1 MGKRVFMFPG
11 QGSQYIG
18 MGKEICEKYPVAKE
32 VFDKASEITGLD
44 VAAMCFEENDKIN
57 ITEYTQICMLTV
69 EAALFAVLKEK
80 GITYD
85 LTAGLSLGEYG
96 ALIASGAISM
106 EDAFAI
112 VRKRGIYMQNA
123 VPEGGGMSAVIGL
136 DASVIEDACKEV
148 MDNKDMYDKGDSSL
162 PFTVSVANYNNPK
175 QSVIT
180 GRKDA
185 VLAAGIFA
193 IQSFNLPV
201 PFGSSGHLLG
211 AALVAII
218 FCSPYA
224 AIIVLSVVLIL
235 QALFFG
241 DGGITALGAN
251 IVNMAIVGGFVG
263 YYGFTGLKDK
273 IGLYPSIFIAAWA
286 GCFIAALVAAVEMA
300 LSGTFPLDLG
310 LFYMGGYHA
319 MIGFIEAII
328 TVVIIKGIDSVRPDL
343 LSWNRG

>member
-1 MGKRVFMFPG
+1 MHIGDGYLSLPIDIIT
-11 QGSQYIG
+11 YIIAIVALYFAF
-18 MGKEICEKYPVAKE
+18 KWSRENLDEKYIP
-32 VFDKASEITGLD
+32 L
-44 VAAMCFEENDKIN
+44 
-57 ITEYTQICMLTV
+57 L
-69 EAALFAVLKEK
+69 
-80 GITYD
+80 
-85 LTAGLSLGEYG
+85 
-96 ALIASGAISM
+96 
-106 EDAFAI
+106 
-112 VRKRGIYMQNA
+112 
-123 VPEGGGMSAVIGL
+123 
-136 DASVIEDACKEV
+136 
-148 MDNKDMYDKGDSSL
+148 
-162 PFTVSVANYNNPK
+162 
-175 QSVIT
+175 
-180 GRKDA
+180 A

-241 DGGITALGAN
+241 DGGITTLGAN
-251 IVNMAIVGGFVG
+251 ILNMAIVGGFVG
-263 YYGFTGLKDK
+263 FYGFDFLKDK
-273 IGLYPSIFIAAWA
+273 IGKYPSIFIAAWA

-328 TVVIIKGIDSVRPDL
+328 TVVIIKGLESVRPDL
-343 LSWNRG
+343 LAWNR

>member
-1 MGKRVFMFPG
+1 MSKRVFMFPG

-18 MGKEICEKYPVAKE
+18 MGKEFYDNFECAKK

-44 VAAMCFEENDKIN
+44 VAAMCFEENEKIN
-57 ITEYTQICMLTV
+57 ITEYTQVCMLTV
-69 EAALFAVLKEK
+69 EAALFAVLEEK

-96 ALIASGAISM
+96 ALIASGAMSM

-148 MDNKDMYDKGDSSL
+148 MDNKDMYDKADSSL

-185 VLAAGIFA
+185 VQAAGKILEEKGALKVVELNVSGPFHSA
-193 IQSFNLPV
+193 LLEGAGEQLAEALKDIELNDVKVPYIANVTAEYVTDKNDIKELLKKQVSSSVKWQQSLELMIKDGVEEFIEIGP
-201 PFGSSGHLLG
+201 GHTL
-211 AALVAII
+211 
-218 FCSPYA
+218 
-224 AIIVLSVVLIL
+224 
-235 QALFFG
+235 
-241 DGGITALGAN
+241 T
-251 IVNMAIVGGFVG
+251 GFVKKIDRS
-263 YYGFTGLKDK
+263 LKTVNIDTLEDFNK
-273 IGLYPSIFIAAWA
+273 F
-286 GCFIAALVAAVEMA
+286 M
-300 LSGTFPLDLG
+300 
-310 LFYMGGYHA
+310 
-319 MIGFIEAII
+319 EA
-328 TVVIIKGIDSVRPDL
+328 
-343 LSWNRG
+343 